1 MALRLPSRLSSAS
14 LPAAAMRSICP
25 RFRAQLVSP
34 PRRPA
39 RTCCERPGPWVGSAS
54 GVCVATF
61 PTASR
66 YGRCRGTVI
75 AVMSKTQVWKRLRR
89 SQPGVGEGRRYQ
101 GPGERPRAGSGRE
114 RASGR
119 RPPARFRDGL
129 LDRALDLIR
138 WQIAV
143 LGPGLLDE
151 GDEALARCVCAAF
164 HGTGAG
170 AGWCHR
176 THLLSHR
183 NGRGRSRHHPRGRR
197 SGLPRGGRG
206 VCSVL
211 SGSEIGIGKCGR
223 SCSQITMRARR
234 PRCRGGV
241 AGSRKFGTPPP
252 RAGGP
257 CA

>member
-119 RPPARFRDGL
+119 RRRASATACSTARSISSGGISRFWAQFFSM
-129 LDRALDLIR
+129 RAMR
-138 WQIAV
+138 RSRAV
-143 LGPGLLDE
+143 SARRSTGPGLAPAGVIE
-151 GDEALARCVCAAF
+151 PTSYHIVTVAVGPVII
-164 HGTGAG
+164 HGGAG
-170 AGWCHR
+170 AAFRVGDD
-176 THLLSHR
+176 
-183 NGRGRSRHHPRGRR
+183 
-197 SGLPRGGRG
+197 
-206 VCSVL
+206 
-211 SGSEIGIGKCGR
+211 GSAP
-223 SCSQITMRARR
+223 S
-234 PRCRGGV
+234 
-241 AGSRKFGTPPP
+241 
-252 RAGGP
+252 
-257 CA
+257 